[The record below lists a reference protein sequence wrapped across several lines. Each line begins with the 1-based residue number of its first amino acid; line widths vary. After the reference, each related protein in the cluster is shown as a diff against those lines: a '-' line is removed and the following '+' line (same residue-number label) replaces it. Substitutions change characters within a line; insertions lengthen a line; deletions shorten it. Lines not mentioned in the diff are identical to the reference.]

1 MKTIKLNAQG
11 NEVVQL
17 QQMLQKWGYPVLC
30 NGIFDKATD
39 KAVKAYQKVCNLTI
53 DGIVGPETWKCLLN
67 KTDLNTA
74 NLRITEEDLIQ
85 AAQILNVDLAAIKAV
100 KLVESGKQGGFI
112 DSAHPTI
119 LFEGH
124 IFWKCLKEKGINPAL
139 ITTGNEDILYPKWTK
154 KFYKGGINEYQ
165 RLDKAKLIDEDSAL
179 CSASWGLFQILG
191 LNYKLCN
198 CNSVKEFVTKMS
210 INEGEQL
217 RLLISFLKNSGWD
230 VYLRAHNWTEF
241 AKHYNGPAYA
251 ANQYDVKLKDA
262 YDKYSQN
269 P

>member
-1 MKTIKLNAQG
+1 MTTIKINAQG
-11 NEVVQL
+11 DEVVIL
-17 QQMLQKWGYPVLC
+17 QQLLDKWGYHVLC
-30 NGIFDKATD
+30 NGIFDEVTD
-39 KAVKAYQKVCNLTI
+39 KAVKAYQKAWDLTI
-53 DGIVGPETWKCLLN
+53 DGIVGPKTWKCLLDE
-67 KTDLNTA
+67 TALNTA
-74 NLRITEEDLIQ
+74 KLRVNEEDLIQ

-100 KLVESGKQGGFI
+100 KLIESGRQGGFI

-124 IFWKCLKEKGINPAL
+124 IFWKLLKQKGINPIHL
-139 ITTGNEDILYPKWTK
+139 TNGNEDILYPKWTK
-154 KFYKGGINEYQ
+154 KFYKGGIKEYQ
-165 RLDKAKLIDEDSAL
+165 RLEKAKLIDEDSAL

-191 LNYKLCN
+191 SNYKSCN

-210 INEGEQL
+210 MNEGEQL

-230 VYLRAHNWTEF
+230 VYLRAHNWAEF
-241 AKHYNGPAYA
+241 AKHYNGPIYA
-251 ANQYDVKLKDA
+251 ANQYDVKLKAA